1 MRIPSLAVLLAAS
14 LLTPAFA
21 ADPAPAPSSATS
33 GVVQIDHEKVTFEKG
48 TKLLE
53 NGEFKIMTSRRTGPG
68 LVEIHAHDTDIF
80 HIIDGTAEFVT
91 GGTVVGRKEGA
102 NGESMGKEITG
113 GETHHLVKGDVI
125 VIPRGTPHWFKEVN
139 GPFTYY
145 VVKVT
150 K

>member
-1 MRIPSLAVLLAAS
+1 MRIPILTALLATS
-14 LLTPAFA
+14 LLVPAFA
-21 ADPAPAPSSATS
+21 ADPAPAPS

-48 TKLLE
+48 TKVLE
-53 NGEFKIMTSRRTGPG
+53 TSEFKIMTSRRTGPG
-68 LVEIHAHDTDIF
+68 LVEIHEHDTDIF

-91 GGTVVGRKEGA
+91 GGTVVGLKTNP
-102 NGESMGKEITG
+102 NGEGMGKEITG
-113 GETHHLVKGDVI
+113 GETHHLSKGDVI